1 MKRNL
6 RTLAA
11 TLAVFAA
18 GCGTVE
24 KLWSGGPAERSRV
37 PAGVTEFVCDG
48 NRILR
53 VRFESGEKSAW
64 VVLPEREFRLDA
76 VPGGPAG
83 RYSNGRNTLNA
94 TTTAASLEEGSNVAF
109 ANCKRAAGG

>member
-1 MKRNL
+1 MRRNL
-6 RTLAA
+6 GMLAA
-11 TLAVFAA
+11 VLAMLAA

-37 PAGVTEFVCDG
+37 PVGVTEFACDG
-48 NRILR
+48 NKVLR

-76 VPGGPAG
+76 VQGGPAG
-83 RYSNGRNTLNA
+83 RYSSGRNTLNVTA
-94 TTTAASLEEGSNVAF
+94 TEASLEEGSNALLTG
-109 ANCKRAAGG
+109 CKRKAGG